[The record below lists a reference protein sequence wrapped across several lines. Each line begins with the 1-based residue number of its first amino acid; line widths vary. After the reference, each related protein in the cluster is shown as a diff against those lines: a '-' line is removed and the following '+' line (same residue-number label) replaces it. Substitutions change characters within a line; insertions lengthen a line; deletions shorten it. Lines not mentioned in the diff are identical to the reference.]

1 MPIAAGHISP
11 NPPRYLPAFSA
22 PWDQTAIPL
31 SVNCES
37 PTMVS
42 RTFREVLGDPS
53 IWSHTATSSRHR
65 PDMRNATIKDS
76 FCVGNKFSLHT
87 TSIQYGD
94 TMSVFN
100 IPERDLRE
108 RLWRAFQPGA
118 KVLQVLE
125 TLV

>member
-1 MPIAAGHISP
+1 M
-11 NPPRYLPAFSA
+11 L
-22 PWDQTAIPL
+22 
-31 SVNCES
+31 
-37 PTMVS
+37 S

-65 PDMRNATIKDS
+65 PDMRNATIKNS

-94 TMSVFN
+94 TMSEFN
-100 IPERDLRE
+100 IPERGLRE

-118 KVLQVLE
+118 RVLQVLE

>member
-1 MPIAAGHISP
+1 
-11 NPPRYLPAFSA
+11 
-22 PWDQTAIPL
+22 
-31 SVNCES
+31 
-37 PTMVS
+37 MVIVTK

-53 IWSHTATSSRHR
+53 SWSHTATSTRHR
-65 PDMRNATIKDS
+65 PDMQNARIKNS

-108 RLWRAFQPGA
+108 RAWRAFQPGA
-118 KVLQVLE
+118 KVFQVLE
-125 TLV
+125 TPV